1 VTGGN
6 AVCRAGVSRSG
17 AWVPGVS
24 RSRLS
29 RFGMSRSGLP
39 RSRPRRGALDTCL
52 MLIDGGTC
60 IPTMASPFA

>member
-6 AVCRAGVSRSG
+6 AVFRAGVSRSG
-17 AWVPGVS
+17 AWDPGVS
-24 RSRLS
+24 RFGLS
-29 RFGMSRSGLP
+29 

-60 IPTMASPFA
+60 IPTMASPF

>member
-1 VTGGN
+1 MPF
-6 AVCRAGVSRSG
+6 AEPACRARALGT
-17 AWVPGVS
+17 PGVS

-29 RFGMSRSGLP
+29 RFGMSRFDLP